1 MTDRAELI
9 EKMAAAIQIAQAG
22 SSFGDTLRNIA
33 SDLADLALEEA
44 ARVASDMW
52 IEGHGNLPVEPY
64 AAAKQVCSE
73 IAAAIRALKS
83 RA

>member
-44 ARVASDMW
+44 ARICDPK
-52 IEGHGNLPVEPY
+52 GD
-64 AAAKQVCSE
+64 CSE
-73 IAAAIRALKS
+73 MDAYGRVYAAAIRALKS